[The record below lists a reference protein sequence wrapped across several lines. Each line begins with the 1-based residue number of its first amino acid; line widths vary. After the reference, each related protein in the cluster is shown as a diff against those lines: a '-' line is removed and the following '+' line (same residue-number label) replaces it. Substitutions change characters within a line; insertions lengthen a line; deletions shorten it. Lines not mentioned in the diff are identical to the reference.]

1 MCRYHTFY
9 TTTRVYLARFNGGN
23 TVKIDVT
30 INGERKTMGA
40 RDHEDLATAL
50 RREGY
55 TGVKCGCDGG
65 TCGASKVIIDG
76 ETEMACAVAAEDTAD
91 SEIETIEGLGSQ
103 DDLHPIQ
110 QAFVDHFAV
119 QCGFCIPGM
128 IMEAKSLLA
137 TNPDPTEAEVRNA
150 IDDNVCRCTGYQ
162 KPVEAILDAAGR
174 LRSDQTAVADGGTS
188 AEFRCGGDRYE

>member
-1 MCRYHTFY
+1 M
-9 TTTRVYLARFNGGN
+9 
-23 TVKIDVT
+23 KIDLT
-30 INGERKTMGA
+30 INGEREAVDVGGE
-40 RDHEDLATAL
+40 EDLATVL

-65 TCGASKVIIDG
+65 VCGASKVLVGD
-76 ETEMACAVAAEDTAD
+76 EARMACGMSAEEAD
-91 SEIETIEGLGSQ
+91 GHDITTIEGLGSQ

-128 IMEAKSLLA
+128 ILQAKSLLSD
-137 TNPDPTEAEVRNA
+137 NPDPSEAEVRDA
-150 IDDNVCRCTGYQ
+150 IDDNICRCTGYQ

-174 LRSDQTAVADGGTS
+174 LRGEQAAVTDGGTPAAS
-188 AEFRCGGDRYE
+188 GCGGGSHE